1 MAGIEGC
8 IGGVEASYKRDFNT
22 YTEINK
28 YDNRG
33 IIFHRG
39 LLPKSQHH
47 STIHAEG
54 SYLEGVLRDLENKA
68 HLPNGDLYI
77 LNLQN
82 PEKGYSIL
90 YGKGGIYYIN
100 SKKAKT
106 KWTIDIHKYLESKGK
121 ITLGYINGHIEE
133 IIKYGQPTKIVGAL
147 FISEN
152 CPGEFRYDRENID
165 RCIYCGESENGSR

>member
-1 MAGIEGC
+1 MAVIEEC
-8 IGGVEASYKRDFNT
+8 IGGVEASYKRDFKT
-22 YTEINK
+22 YNEIDK

-54 SYLEGVLRDLENKA
+54 SYLEEVLRDLENKA

-77 LNLQN
+77 PNLQN
-82 PEKGYSIL
+82 PENGYSIL

-100 SKKAKT
+100 SKKAERE
-106 KWTIDIHKYLESKGK
+106 WTMDINKYLESKGK

-133 IIKYGQPTKIVGAL
+133 IIKYGQPTKIVGTL

-165 RCIYCGESENGSR
+165 RCIYCGETENGSR